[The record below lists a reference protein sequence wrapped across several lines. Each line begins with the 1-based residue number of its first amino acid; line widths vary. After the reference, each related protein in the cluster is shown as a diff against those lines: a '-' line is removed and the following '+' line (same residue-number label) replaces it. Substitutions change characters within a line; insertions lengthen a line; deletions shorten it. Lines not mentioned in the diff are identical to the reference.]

1 MSFLTYLE
9 RAYEDRF
16 GWKLSVERVPQG
28 MRVSVSVECWHLL
41 TLAQSLISQLW
52 EQLKKDAKVVSYGM
66 EVVMLRQ
73 RRWWWIVADPIN
85 AIRVLAS
92 FVGTTCSDAE
102 ARLIWFRL

>member
-1 MSFLTYLE
+1 MNFLTYLK
-9 RAYEDRF
+9 RVYADKF

-28 MRVSVSVECWHLL
+28 MRVSVSIECWHLF
-41 TLAQSLISQLW
+41 TLAQSLTSQLW
-52 EQLKKDAKVVSYGM
+52 EQLKEAAKVVSYGM
-66 EVVMLRQ
+66 EVDMLSR

-92 FVGTTCSDAE
+92 FVGVTCSDAE